1 VCGRFVAVSS
11 PALLAERFE
20 VDEIGVADDEAHYN
34 VAPRA
39 VVAVV
44 RERGGDEP
52 RRALSPLRWGLV
64 PSWAKDTA
72 VGDRQINAR
81 SETLATKP
89 AYRRAF
95 ERRRCIIPADGFYEW
110 HKLEI
115 PGSRKV
121 RKQPYFVHR
130 RDGEPLAFAGLWEV
144 WKVPDGMPP
153 VDGASDDGW
162 LRTCTIVTT
171 AANEMLRPLH
181 ERMPVILAEAA
192 WDRWLDRDF
201 RDTGALAPLLVA
213 APEDVLEAYPV
224 STLVSRADNDG
235 PELVRRVDPDESFPS
250 GPVES
255 PAETPAE
262 TSAETPAETSAET
275 PAETRRP
282 AGESGGSTGDSVLR
296 LFS

>member
-11 PALLAERFE
+11 PTLLAERFH
-20 VDEIGVADDEAHYN
+20 VDEIGVTDEEAHYN

-39 VVAVV
+39 QVTVV

-52 RRALSPLRWGLV
+52 RRVLSPLRWGLV

-81 SETLATKP
+81 AETVATKP

-110 HKLEI
+110 QKIEV
-115 PGSRKV
+115 PGTRKV
-121 RKQPYFVHR
+121 HKQPYFVHR
-130 RDGEPLAFAGLWEV
+130 RDGELLAFAGLWEV
-144 WKVPDGMPP
+144 WKVPDGAEL
-153 VDGASDDGW
+153 VDGAGADGW

-171 AANEMLRPLH
+171 TANDQLRPLH
-181 ERMPVILAEAA
+181 DRMPVILPEPV
-192 WDRWLDRDF
+192 WDRWLDRDE
-201 RDTGALAPLLVA
+201 RDTAALATLLV
-213 APEDVLEAYPV
+213 PVPDGVLEAYPV

-235 PELVRRVDPDESFPS
+235 PELVRRIDPDDPHDLARRN
-250 GPVES
+250 VES
-255 PAETPAE
+255 TGESPRQAGESRDRAGESP
-262 TSAETPAETSAET
+262 
-275 PAETRRP
+275 RR
-282 AGESGGSTGDSVLR
+282 AGESGESTDDSALR